1 MRAAILA
8 GGLGTRLQEETSLR
22 PKPMVEIGGQPL
34 LWHIM
39 KGYARYDINE
49 FVVALG
55 YKSAVIKDYF
65 VNYHNRARNLTVCLR
80 TGEVERH
87 DYNGSEDWK
96 VHLLDTGIDT
106 MTGGRVRR
114 VAEFIGNEAFMLTYG
129 DGVSN
134 IDIGR
139 LLEFHKGH
147 GKLATL
153 TAVRPPAR
161 FGAIRLDG
169 DAVQHFEEKSQIDEG
184 WINGGFMVL
193 EPDVRDYID
202 GDHISFERE
211 PLERLVSEGQLMAY
225 RHPGFWQ
232 CMDTMRDVRHLEDL
246 WQSGK
251 APWHVNDALDAG
263 PNHIEERS

>member
-8 GGLGTRLQEETSLR
+8 GGLGTRLQDETSLR

-39 KGYARYDINE
+39 KGFARHDINE

-55 YKSAVIKDYF
+55 YKSFVIKDYF
-65 VNYHNRARNLTVCLR
+65 LNYHSRAQSLTVSLG
-80 TGEVERH
+80 TGEVELHGR
-87 DYNGSEDWK
+87 DIDEDWK
-96 VHLLDTGIDT
+96 VHLLDTGLNT
-106 MTGGRVRR
+106 LTGGRVKR
-114 VAEFIGNEAFMLTYG
+114 VAEFIGNEPFMLTYG
-129 DGVSN
+129 DGVSDV
-134 IDIGR
+134 DIGR
-139 LLEFHKGH
+139 LLDFHKRH
-147 GKLATL
+147 GKLVTL

-169 DAVQHFEEKSQIDEG
+169 DAVLHFEEKAQIDEG

-193 EPDVRDYID
+193 EPEVRDYID
-202 GDHISFERE
+202 GDHTTFERE
-211 PLERLVSEGQLMAY
+211 PLERLAAEGQLMAY

-232 CMDTMRDVRHLEDL
+232 CMDTLRDVRLLEDL

-251 APWHVNDALDAG
+251 APWYGDDRVDPDNNENEAG
-263 PNHIEERS
+263 Q